1 MSTAIFNRKV
11 LAAILA
17 ALALLIAGCGG
28 GGSASKS
35 STRSSTPAATT
46 FGWLHPGSP
55 PAGWHA
61 VRIPSGAVLAYPP
74 SWRPVHGDPGTASA
88 VVRDRSHR
96 VVGYLNV
103 TPQQGAE
110 TAGNWTR
117 FRPTHNGEE
126 GDTSVRTLAT
136 ATGLKFRTGRGSCVE
151 DSYTTTTGARFVEVA
166 CLVQGDR
173 TSSVVVGA
181 SPPPQW
187 SQISPL
193 LERSIS
199 ALSVH

>member
-1 MSTAIFNRKV
+1 MSPTIFYRNV
-11 LAAILA
+11 LAATLT

-28 GGSASKS
+28 GSQRASS
-35 STRSSTPAATT
+35 

-61 VRIPSGAVLAYPP
+61 VQIPSGAVLPYPP
-74 SWRPVHGDPGTASA
+74 SWRRVHGDPGTASA
-88 VVRDRSHR
+88 VLLDRGHR

-103 TPQQGAE
+103 TPRQGAE
-110 TAGNWTR
+110 TPRNWTR

-136 ATGLKFRTGRGSCVE
+136 ATGLKFRTGQGSCVE
-151 DSYTTTTGARFVEVA
+151 DSYKTTTGARYVELA

-181 SPPPQW
+181 SPPAQW
-187 SQISPL
+187 PRVSPV

-199 ALSVH
+199 ALSVR